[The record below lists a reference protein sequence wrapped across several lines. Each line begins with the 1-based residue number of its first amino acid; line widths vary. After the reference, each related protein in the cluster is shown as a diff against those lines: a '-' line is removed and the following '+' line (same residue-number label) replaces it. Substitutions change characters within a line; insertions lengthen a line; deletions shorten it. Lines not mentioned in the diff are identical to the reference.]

1 MFINNPTGFDAT
13 TGFLSPPEILFYNI
27 RYNKWMTQAEIA
39 PPSSGNLTATATATV
54 TATIPLNATTTLTP
68 TTAPVP
74 NPNPNPN
81 LGSGSGNSGGTSH
94 DSGASSTGLPIAD
107 TGDVPVASK
116 ISGAAAIGGGVAG
129 IVFIA
134 AFVGFLFY
142 RRGRKAGVKDS
153 DGSNIEALAG
163 DNLDEYQQAPYAP
176 NNYNSDNRD
185 PGAIDNSYAADSAA
199 FTSPYNPAYPPYTAA
214 SAPSP
219 PYTEA
224 DEGSPYLATTAAEES
239 HGTSSSSHG
248 EVESGE
254 DTAIYPLPTATP
266 IAAYSKSG
274 SGEDSKLGIKTLLST
289 APSAPLL
296 QDSDTVL
303 TEPPTSSSTHS
314 QRFQQDQEQENN
326 SAFYSTPPLRSM
338 SPISRRNSESDMVES
353 DGSENSKDQLVL
365 IHAKH
370 DEYMEQLRQEREQKA
385 EVNLA
390 QKRQEEDDDSSRKSE
405 DGQE

>member
-1 MFINNPTGFDAT
+1 MLINNPTGYDAT

-27 RYNKWMTQAEIA
+27 KYNKWMTQAEIA
-39 PPSSGNLTATATATV
+39 PPTSGNLTVTATATV
-54 TATIPLNATTTLTP
+54 PFTATTTLTP

-81 LGSGSGNSGGTSH
+81 PNPGSGSGHSGGTSN
-94 DSGASSTGLPIAD
+94 DSGSSNTGLPITD

-116 ISGAAAIGGGVAG
+116 SSGAAAIGGGIAG

-142 RRGRKAGVKDS
+142 RRGRKAGAKDS

-176 NNYNSDNRD
+176 NSYNNAYQD
-185 PGAIDNSYAADSAA
+185 PDAIDNSYAADSAV

-224 DEGSPYLATTAAEES
+224 DESSPYLVTTAAEGS
-239 HGTSSSSHG
+239 HGASSSSHG
-248 EVESGE
+248 DNESGE
-254 DTAIYPLPTATP
+254 DTTIYPLPTASP

-274 SGEDSKLGIKTLLST
+274 PSEDGKLGSKTLFST
-289 APSAPLL
+289 APSAPQLH
-296 QDSDTVL
+296 DSDTVL
-303 TEPPTSSSTHS
+303 TEPPISSSTHS
-314 QRFQQDQEQENN
+314 QGFQQDQEQDSN
-326 SAFYSTPPLRSM
+326 SEFYSTPPLPIL
-338 SPISRRNSESDMVES
+338 SPISPRNSESDVVES
-353 DGSENSKDQLVL
+353 DGPADSKDQLAL

-370 DEYMEQLRQEREQKA
+370 DDYMEQLGQEHDQKA
-385 EVNLA
+385 ELELE
-390 QKRQEEDDDSSRKSE
+390 QKRREEDDDSSRRSE
-405 DGQE
+405 DGQK